1 MNTYTYDILHKETK
15 IQKFTCVLLYSLIY
29 KLKGISI
36 VTAKIKKNL
45 YGVVKSIKDKAN
57 QVCD

>member
-1 MNTYTYDILHKETK
+1 LHTS
-15 IQKFTCVLLYSLIY
+15 ILIY

-45 YGVVKSIKDKAN
+45 YRVVKSIKDKAN